1 MMIPFLTVM
10 PIVQLILLSYAA
22 NPDVKNLQIGVVDW
36 DQSPSS
42 RLLQQ
47 KFVGNGYFKI
57 ASSGHSVEEMMEGL
71 EREEVDMILTIPM
84 DFEKSLMNRT
94 PADVQ
99 LLINGVNSQKAG
111 LASNYAQNVVA
122 GFNKEWAEKN
132 TGVVPEWNPSIEKSF
147 WYNPKLDY
155 KIFMVPGILAVLV
168 TILTAFLSGINIVRE
183 KEIGTIEQLN
193 VTPIKKYQFFIGKL
207 FPFWIIGLFILGLG
221 LFIGYALFGIEVQG
235 NLLILY
241 AFVGL
246 YLLAVL
252 GIGLLISALVDTQQQ
267 SMFLSWF
274 FMIIFVIMSGI
285 FTPTDS
291 MPEWA
296 KLINVINPIKY
307 LVEVMR
313 QVMLKG
319 SGFSDIT
326 HQFMMISLFAIGFNA
341 LAVWRYRK
349 TV

>member
-1 MMIPFLTVM
+1 MIPFLTVM

-22 NPDVKNLQIGVVDW
+22 NLDVKNLQIGVVDW
-36 DQSPSS
+36 DRSQSSQ
-42 RLLQQ
+42 LLQQ

-57 ASSGHSVEEMMEGL
+57 AASGHSVDEMMEGL
-71 EREEVDMILTIPM
+71 ERDEVDLIFTIPK
-84 DFEKSLMNRT
+84 DFEKALMNHV
-94 PADVQ
+94 PANVQ

-111 LASNYAQNVVA
+111 LASNYSQNVIA
-122 GFNKEWAEKN
+122 SFNKEWAEEH
-132 TGVVPEWNPSIEKSF
+132 TGLVPEINPSIQKSF

-207 FPFWIIGLFILGLG
+207 FPFWIIGLLILGLG
-221 LFIGYALFGIEVQG
+221 LLIGYALFGIEIQG
-235 NLLILY
+235 SLLLLY

-252 GIGLLISALVDTQQQ
+252 GIGLLISTLADTQQQ
-267 SMFLSWF
+267 SMFLTWF

-296 KLINVINPIKY
+296 KTINVINPIKY

-319 SGFSDIT
+319 SEFRDIT
-326 HQFMMISLFAIGFNA
+326 HQFMMMALFAVGFNA